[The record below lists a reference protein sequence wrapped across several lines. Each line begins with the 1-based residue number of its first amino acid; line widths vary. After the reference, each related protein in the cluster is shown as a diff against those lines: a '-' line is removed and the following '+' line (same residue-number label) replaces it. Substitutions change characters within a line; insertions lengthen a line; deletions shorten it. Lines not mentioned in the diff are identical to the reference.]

1 MALKLRKNNAPA
13 PPNMC
18 PLSHCMS
25 LLGGAWTPNI
35 IWYLSGGPRRF
46 SELRHDIPAISAKM
60 LSTRL
65 RDLEDRA
72 IVIRQVMPTSPPS
85 VEYSLTPLGREL
97 LPAIQT
103 IAEIGHKLK
112 VQAQMQA
119 AQNAANAAE

>member
-1 MALKLRKNNAPA
+1 
-13 PPNMC
+13 
-18 PLSHCMS
+18 
-25 LLGGAWTPNI
+25 
-35 IWYLSGGPRRF
+35 
-46 SELRHDIPAISAKM
+46 M

-72 IVIRQVMPTSPPS
+72 VVIRQVMPTSPPS

>member
-72 IVIRQVMPTSPPS
+72 VVIRQVMPTSPPS

-119 AQNAANAAE
+119 AENAANAAE

>member
-72 IVIRQVMPTSPPS
+72 VVIRQVMPTSPPS

-112 VQAQMQA
+112 VQAQIQA
-119 AQNAANAAE
+119 AENAANAAE

>member
-72 IVIRQVMPTSPPS
+72 VVIRQVMPTSPPS